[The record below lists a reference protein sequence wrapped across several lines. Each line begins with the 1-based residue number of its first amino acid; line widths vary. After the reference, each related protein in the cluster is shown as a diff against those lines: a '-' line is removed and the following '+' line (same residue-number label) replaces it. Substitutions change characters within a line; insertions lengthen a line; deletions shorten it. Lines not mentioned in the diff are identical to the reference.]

1 MKEIMTTCFQ
11 RNIVHEMN
19 IELDDDNL
27 LNYAMKHY
35 DNPECKSIEE
45 FQEDLTRTKYIKRLF
60 NKYSETGELKERLIL
75 NHIVVLTNV
84 FGPDAVVKLLFLRLP
99 EYLHYLKPFLLL
111 LSILKD
117 KVEVNNIVH
126 ITTNISMDKTIVE
139 RLRDIRNG

>member
-1 MKEIMTTCFQ
+1 MDKLTEETF
-11 RNIVHEMN
+11 
-19 IELDDDNL
+19 L
-27 LNYAMKHY
+27 LYAAKHY
-35 DNPECKSIEE
+35 DNPQLYNEEE
-45 FQEDLTRTKYIKRLF
+45 FYDDLKKFKYIKRLF

-126 ITTNISMDKTIVE
+126 LTTNISMDKTIVE

>member
-1 MKEIMTTCFQ
+1 
-11 RNIVHEMN
+11 
-19 IELDDDNL
+19 
-27 LNYAMKHY
+27 
-35 DNPECKSIEE
+35 
-45 FQEDLTRTKYIKRLF
+45 LF

-84 FGPDAVVKLLFLRLP
+84 FGPDAAVKLLFLRLP

-126 ITTNISMDKTIVE
+126 LTTNISMDKTIVE

>member
-1 MKEIMTTCFQ
+1 MDKLTEETF
-11 RNIVHEMN
+11 
-19 IELDDDNL
+19 L
-27 LNYAMKHY
+27 LYAAKHY
-35 DNPECKSIEE
+35 DNPQLYNEEE
-45 FQEDLTRTKYIKRLF
+45 FYDDLKKFKYIKRLF

>member
-1 MKEIMTTCFQ
+1 MEKLTEETF
-11 RNIVHEMN
+11 
-19 IELDDDNL
+19 L
-27 LNYAMKHY
+27 LYAAKNY
-35 DNPECKSIEE
+35 DNPQLQNEEE
-45 FQEDLTRTKYIKRLF
+45 FYDDLKKFKYIKRLF

-84 FGPDAVVKLLFLRLP
+84 FGPDAAVKLLFLRLP

-117 KVEVNNIVH
+117 KIEVNNIEY
-126 ITTNISMDKTIVE
+126 ITSDINIDDAIVE

>member
-1 MKEIMTTCFQ
+1 M
-11 RNIVHEMN
+11 
-19 IELDDDNL
+19 DNL
-27 LNYAMKHY
+27 TEETFLLYAAKHY
-35 DNPECKSIEE
+35 DNPQLYNEEE
-45 FQEDLTRTKYIKRLF
+45 FYDDLKKFKYIKRLF

>member
-1 MKEIMTTCFQ
+1 MEKLTEETF
-11 RNIVHEMN
+11 
-19 IELDDDNL
+19 L
-27 LNYAMKHY
+27 LYAAKHY
-35 DNPECKSIEE
+35 DNPQLQNEEE
-45 FQEDLTRTKYIKRLF
+45 FYDDLKKFKYIKRLF

-84 FGPDAVVKLLFLRLP
+84 FGPDAAVKLLFLRLP

-117 KVEVNNIVH
+117 KIEVNNIEY
-126 ITTNISMDKTIVE
+126 ITSDINIDDAIVE

>member
-1 MKEIMTTCFQ
+1 MDKLTEETF
-11 RNIVHEMN
+11 
-19 IELDDDNL
+19 L
-27 LNYAMKHY
+27 LYAAKHY
-35 DNPECKSIEE
+35 DNPQLYNEEE
-45 FQEDLTRTKYIKRLF
+45 FYDDLKKFKYIKRLF

-84 FGPDAVVKLLFLRLP
+84 FGPDAAVKLLFLRLP

-117 KVEVNNIVH
+117 RVEVNNIVH
-126 ITTNISMDKTIVE
+126 LTTNISMDKTIVE

>member
-1 MKEIMTTCFQ
+1 MDKLTEETF
-11 RNIVHEMN
+11 
-19 IELDDDNL
+19 L
-27 LNYAMKHY
+27 LYAAKHY
-35 DNPECKSIEE
+35 DNPQLYNEEE
-45 FQEDLTRTKYIKRLF
+45 FYDDLKKFKYIKRLF

-84 FGPDAVVKLLFLRLP
+84 FGPDAAVKLLFLRLP

-126 ITTNISMDKTIVE
+126 LTTNIGMDKTIVE

>member
-1 MKEIMTTCFQ
+1 MDKLTEETF
-11 RNIVHEMN
+11 
-19 IELDDDNL
+19 L
-27 LNYAMKHY
+27 LYAAKHY
-35 DNPECKSIEE
+35 DNPQLYNEEE
-45 FQEDLTRTKYIKRLF
+45 FYDDLKKFKYIKRLF
-60 NKYSETGELKERLIL
+60 NKFSETGELKERLIL

-126 ITTNISMDKTIVE
+126 ITTNINMDSVIVE

>member
-1 MKEIMTTCFQ
+1 M
-11 RNIVHEMN
+11 
-19 IELDDDNL
+19 DNL
-27 LNYAMKHY
+27 TEETFHLYAAKHY
-35 DNPECKSIEE
+35 DNPQLYNEEE
-45 FQEDLTRTKYIKRLF
+45 FYDDLKKFKYIKRLF

>member
-1 MKEIMTTCFQ
+1 MKFEFL
-11 RNIVHEMN
+11 N
-19 IELDDDNL
+19 DDNFL
-27 LNYAMKHY
+27 LFASKHY
-35 DNPECKSIEE
+35 ENPQGITYDD
-45 FQEDLTRTKYIKRLF
+45 FLEDLKRFKYIKRLF